1 MTLGTLDSERNDA
14 LLSWYAERRRPL
26 PWRRDTDP
34 YRILVSE
41 VMLQQ
46 TQVDRVVPY
55 FERFLDRFPTVEA
68 LASAPLRDVLDA
80 WSGLGYNARAQRLRE
95 AARLIVAGGWP
106 ATPEGL
112 GALPGVGPYTAAAVA
127 SIAFGASIAAVD
139 TNLQRVLSRWHG
151 EALKGA
157 ALETVAAMVLG
168 EPASEW
174 NQAMM
179 DLGSALCS
187 PKNPA
192 CIDCPVRDWCAGPDS
207 YVPPTPQGRFEG
219 SARQL
224 RGAIVRSLVGG
235 SSTVRRLS
243 QQTGFAAADVR
254 LALEDLSDE
263 SLVEDLGDGSYRI
276 AE

>member
-1 MTLGTLDSERNDA
+1 MTVASLDRERNDA
-14 LLSWYAERRRPL
+14 LLSWYGERRRPL
-26 PWRRDTDP
+26 PWRESNDP

-55 FERFLDRFPTVEA
+55 FERFIARFPTTDA

-95 AARLIVAGGWP
+95 AARIITDDGWP
-106 ATPEGL
+106 TTPPEL
-112 GALPGVGPYTAAAVA
+112 EELPGVGPYTAAAVA
-127 SIAFGASIAAVD
+127 SIAFGANVAAVD

-151 EALKGA
+151 EVLRGA
-157 ALETVAAMVLG
+157 PLHAVASGVLG
-168 EPASEW
+168 EPASDW

-179 DLGSALCS
+179 DLGSSVCS
-187 PKNPA
+187 PRSPV
-192 CIDCPVRDWCAGPDS
+192 CGECPVKDWCAGPDA
-207 YVPPTPQGRFEG
+207 YAPPTPQGRFEG

-224 RGAIVRSLVGG
+224 RGAVVRSLVGG
-235 SSTVRRLS
+235 PSTVRQLS
-243 QQTGFAAADVR
+243 QQTGFSAADVR
-254 LALEDLSDE
+254 FALEDLSDE
-263 SLVEDLGDGSYRI
+263 DLVKASEDGTYSI